1 MPETGGKT
9 PGRGQ
14 GRWARYSKTASFW
27 IILALIPIVM
37 YRLFQ
42 PQRDQATELTYSEF
56 SLALDRGVVQKV
68 TIVDGQRVEGTL
80 RAPVGK
86 DGRNYN
92 QFWIA
97 DREFDNRTSLIT
109 DPADG
114 RLPPLTPG
122 AIRRSRVAAAVAQ
135 RDVSIRWPRKTQLR
149 PVVQTASEASCSWL

>member
-1 MPETGGKT
+1 MPDTGGKT

-56 SLALDRGVVQKV
+56 STALDRGLVQKV

-80 RAPVGK
+80 RAPVVK

-92 QFWIA
+92 QFW
-97 DREFDNRTSLIT
+97 T
-109 DPADG
+109 
-114 RLPPLTPG
+114 RLPFKDSDKLLDRLQAKNVDIQATD
-122 AIRRSRVAAAVAQ
+122 ARQ
-135 RDVSIRWPRKTQLR
+135 
-149 PVVQTASEASCSWL
+149 SWWTLISMALP